1 MKYTVE
7 GFSQSEACK
16 FKDKIE
22 IKKGNKVKL
31 VEIKIDCTDLVI
43 LRWIVDF
50 YPSMIKLNFDNKEY
64 VWINYNTLLKEM
76 PLLDIKKQALADR
89 LQKLCHFKILERKT
103 IKQGGTFS
111 YYSFGENY
119 DKLIRSTTEGEC
131 SQLHEGTQS
140 TTEGECSQL
149 QNKDS
154 SISNSSIKYSFKES
168 KKEENAKED
177 KSNKKNKSDNSNS
190 YEQLINEFTDDEVI
204 KETIYDF
211 IKMRK
216 LIKAPVTDRAL
227 KSVLK
232 QLNKLS
238 KDKEKQIQIL
248 EQSIRNNWRDVF
260 PLREE
265 RQSNKHGKSA
275 FDEALDEIE
284 LELNGKNNNLF

>member
-131 SQLHEGTQS
+131 SQLQRVCVVNYRTKILLLVIH
-140 TTEGECSQL
+140 L
-149 QNKDS
+149 LN
-154 SISNSSIKYSFKES
+154 ILL
-168 KKEENAKED
+168 KKVRENEIR
-177 KSNKKNKSDNSNS
+177 
-190 YEQLINEFTDDEVI
+190 L
-204 KETIYDF
+204 
-211 IKMRK
+211 MR
-216 LIKAPVTDRAL
+216 
-227 KSVLK
+227 
-232 QLNKLS
+232 
-238 KDKEKQIQIL
+238 
-248 EQSIRNNWRDVF
+248 
-260 PLREE
+260 
-265 RQSNKHGKSA
+265 
-275 FDEALDEIE
+275 
-284 LELNGKNNNLF
+284 

>member
-131 SQLHEGTQS
+131 SQLQRVCSQLHEGTQS

-168 KKEENAKED
+168 KRERDTFDEIIERYTEDEYIRGLLIDWLKVRKVKRAANTNRAIELNINKLDRIAQESKLSVKEYLEEVIARGWTAFYKIND
-177 KSNKKNKSDNSNS
+177 FNKSNGVS
-190 YEQLINEFTDDEVI
+190 E
-204 KETIYDF
+204 
-211 IKMRK
+211 
-216 LIKAPVTDRAL
+216 
-227 KSVLK
+227 
-232 QLNKLS
+232 
-238 KDKEKQIQIL
+238 
-248 EQSIRNNWRDVF
+248 RNNA
-260 PLREE
+260 
-265 RQSNKHGKSA
+265 NKDYSG
-275 FDEALDEIE
+275 DWD
-284 LELNGKNNNLF
+284 